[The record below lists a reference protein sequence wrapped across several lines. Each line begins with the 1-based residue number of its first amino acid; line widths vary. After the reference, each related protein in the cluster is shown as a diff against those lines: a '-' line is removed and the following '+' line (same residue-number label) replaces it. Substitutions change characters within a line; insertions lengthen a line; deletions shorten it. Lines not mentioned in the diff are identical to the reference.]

1 MFGIHFTS
9 TCNISLIVKIL
20 VITAEIVS
28 SLSSSR
34 EDLARGMEA
43 MEESYSSKIE
53 LLQQDSTKKFAE
65 VSKKLDDSE
74 YLRAEAALEA
84 QHMIAKLQSDYK
96 HLEEQYSSSSRLDG
110 DRIQQEH
117 DTNDRLSRDL
127 DAEKQK
133 QKELLDEIHNLHRD
147 IESLQEVN
155 YDLSTQLSLSVR
167 SQENE
172 KKKFVSMQEQ
182 LRFLDSQMKLFS
194 SQQMKQKQSTQVK
207 LTTCLE
213 DLSKTVAERD
223 EFKQQL
229 NMTQTSLVRYG
240 HS

>member
-9 TCNISLIVKIL
+9 TCNIPLIVKIL